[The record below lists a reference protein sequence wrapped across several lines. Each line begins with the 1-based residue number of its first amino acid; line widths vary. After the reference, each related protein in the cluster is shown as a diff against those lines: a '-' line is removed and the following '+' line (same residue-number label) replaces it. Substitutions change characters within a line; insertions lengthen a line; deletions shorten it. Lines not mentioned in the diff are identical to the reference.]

1 MKKLRNLILFLILIF
16 CIFLFFFF
24 YPHHYKLEYEIDNF
38 NIIEEY
44 HKKAKY
50 YSFKIKYEDNTYEV
64 INKSKYTNKRKLIK
78 DITVNESNLGH
89 CLSFDTTHVNLY
101 NVCKND
107 KEYFYETK
115 DNKFNKN
122 DSYKNIE
129 IGNLFNKTYLLWN
142 YHEFIYLNNKKKT
155 TISLFNKDIY
165 NLNLITSINNFL
177 LVPDYDQN
185 YKFDKIYMI
194 NSNNAKVKTFDLRY
208 ELYFDSY
215 FLGNYKNRSY
225 LYDQKQEQVF
235 YLDLKKNEIYK
246 AGYKILANG
255 KWETITNQKLKNN
268 KLTFTNEEI
277 FTYFIKNN
285 KLYGKYENEY
295 LVTDNVSKI
304 IKTEDMDVYY
314 IKKDTLYHFNPYSG
328 ETPLLKYSEWN
339 FNNTNM
345 IFIF

>member
-24 YPHHYKLEYEIDNF
+24 YPHHYKLEYKIDNF

-44 HKKAKY
+44 HKKTKY
-50 YSFKIKYEDNTYEV
+50 YSFKIKYKDNTYEV
-64 INKSKYTNKRKLIK
+64 INKNKYTNKRKLIK
-78 DITVNESNLGH
+78 DIKVTESNSAL

-107 KEYFYETK
+107 KEFFYETK
-115 DNKFNKN
+115 DNKFTKN

-129 IGNLFNKTYLLWN
+129 ISNLFNKTYLLWN
-142 YHEFIYLNNKKKT
+142 YHEFIYLNIKKKT

-165 NLNLITSINNFL
+165 NLNLVTSINNFL

-194 NSNNAKVKTFDLRY
+194 NSNNTKVKDFNLRY

-246 AGYKILANG
+246 SGYKILTNG
-255 KWETITNQKLKNN
+255 KWENVTNQKLKNN
-268 KLTFTNEEI
+268 KLTFTNDEI
-277 FTYFIKNN
+277 FTYFLDNN
-285 KLYGKYENEY
+285 KLYGKYETNY

-314 IKKDTLYHFNPYSG
+314 IKEDTLYHFDPYSG